1 VTGAVSRSRINA
13 LAGVLAARS
22 GLAVL
27 ALLMLGCGFA
37 SMVMGADRG
46 WDAQNYH
53 VYAPWR
59 LFVDRP
65 LDRLAAG
72 MQGFHNPLPDIPFA
86 LLLWKLNDW
95 PRLAAFLMGMPAGAV
110 LWVAWRCAR
119 HMLADAPRAE
129 LLALLAAIGTAGG
142 AVFRS
147 QVGTTSGDV
156 VTGGLVLLGVL
167 ALLRPGEGHPWRAG
181 ALAGVACGAAIG
193 LKLTNA
199 PFAPALAAMIVVRV
213 GWDRR
218 LPAALLACA
227 LGGLLGIVATGGW
240 WAAHLA
246 AQTGNPLFPYFN
258 DLFHAGEGVPRAGRD
273 LQFMPATLTE
283 ALVRPFLWAVS
294 DLPRV
299 TEERMRDPR
308 LAAGLLAALALPF
321 LRRAPARHAAL
332 PVAAFL
338 VIAYAIWLPVF
349 SIYRYAFVLE
359 ALSPALLIAALTA
372 LPVRA
377 AIGVAAVAVIA
388 AFPLTKPVPALRAPL
403 DDRYLAVD
411 WPALAPGA
419 VVLGTAKP
427 TAFLAVGLPAE
438 TALWSLSGIA
448 EVGAPAD
455 HAALAALRDGSAP
468 LYAVLPGHGQSF
480 ALLSPHGLS
489 PAMEGCRRI
498 CTNWSPAGA
507 GPLVCPLTRDGR
519 AAPPPPLRHAA
530 PAARLCEV
538 AGPGLISAGRR
549 GLRVAG
555 EALLDFGAGCRTGE
569 VTAPGAGGLDATPPA
584 EMQPG
589 GRFRMTL
596 SGDGLVRLRGD
607 AVLAGARCVAW

>member
-1 VTGAVSRSRINA
+1 MTGARAVTR
-13 LAGVLAARS
+13 LLAARS

-27 ALLMLGCGFA
+27 ALLMLGCGVA

-86 LLLWKLNDW
+86 LLLWTLNDW
-95 PRLAAFLMGMPAGAV
+95 PRLVAFLMGLPAGAV

-167 ALLRPGEGHPWRAG
+167 ALLRPVASWRAAG
-181 ALAGVACGAAIG
+181 LAGLACGAAIG

-199 PFAPALAAMIVVRV
+199 PFAPAIAAMIVVRL

-258 DLFHAGEGVPRAGRD
+258 EVFHAGEGIPRAGRD
-273 LQFMPATLTE
+273 LQFMPATLAE
-283 ALVRPFLWAVS
+283 ALIRPFLWAVS

-321 LRRAPARHAAL
+321 LRGAPARRAAL

-338 VIAYAIWLPVF
+338 VVAYAIWLPVF
-349 SIYRYAFVLE
+349 SIYRYVFVLE
-359 ALSPALLIAALTA
+359 ALAPALLIAALTA
-372 LPVRA
+372 LPVRMGTA
-377 AIGVAAVAVIA
+377 VAAVAVLA

-403 DDRYLAVD
+403 DGGYLAVA
-411 WPALAPGA
+411 WPAMAPGA
-419 VVLGTAKP
+419 TVLGTAKP
-427 TAFLAVGLPAE
+427 TAFLAVGLPPGIG
-438 TALWSLSGIA
+438 LWSLAGIA
-448 EVGAPAD
+448 EVGGPAD
-455 HAALAALRDGSAP
+455 RTALAALRAGSAP
-468 LYAVLPGHGQSF
+468 LYAVLPGDGQGL
-480 ALLSPHGLS
+480 AMLAPQGLS
-489 PAMEGCRRI
+489 PMMEGCRRI

-507 GPLVCPLTRDGR
+507 GPMVCPLTRDGR
-519 AAPPPPLRHAA
+519 GEAPPPLRHAG
-530 PAARLCEV
+530 PARRLCEA
-538 AGPGLISAGRR
+538 AGPGLVSAGRR

-555 EALLDFGAGCRTGE
+555 EALLDVGAGCRVAA
-569 VTAPGAGGLDATPPA
+569 VTTAGGDRPDATPPA
-584 EMQPG
+584 EPMPG
-589 GRFRMTL
+589 GGFRIAL
-596 SGDGLVRLRGD
+596 GDDGIVRLRGGT
-607 AVLAGARCVAW
+607 VLTGARCAD

>member
-1 VTGAVSRSRINA
+1 VTAARAVTRR
-13 LAGVLAARS
+13 LAAPS

-27 ALLMLGCGFA
+27 ALLMLVCGVA

-65 LDRLAAG
+65 HDRLAAG

-95 PRLAAFLMGMPAGAV
+95 PRLVAFLMGLPAGAA

-119 HMLADAPRAE
+119 HLLADAPRAE

-142 AVFRS
+142 SVFRS

-167 ALLRPGEGHPWRAG
+167 ALLRPAAAPWRAAG
-181 ALAGVACGAAIG
+181 LAGLACGAAIG

-199 PFAPALAAMIVVRV
+199 PFAPALAAMVVVRL
-213 GWDRR
+213 GLDRR
-218 LPAALLACA
+218 LPGALLACA
-227 LGGLLGIVATGGW
+227 LGGVAGIVATGGW

-258 DLFHAGEGVPRAGRD
+258 ELFDAGEGIPRAGRD

-283 ALVRPFLWAVS
+283 ALIRPFLWAVS

-308 LAAGLLAALALPF
+308 LAAGLLAALVLPF
-321 LRRAPARHAAL
+321 LRGAPARRAAL
-332 PVAAFL
+332 PVAVFL
-338 VIAYAIWLPVF
+338 LVAYAIWLPLF

-359 ALSPALLIAALTA
+359 ALAPALLIAALTA
-372 LPVRA
+372 LPARVA
-377 AIGVAAVAVIA
+377 TGAAAVAVLA

-403 DDRYLAVD
+403 DGGGYLAVE

-419 VVLGTAKP
+419 TVLGTAKP
-427 TAFLAVGLPAE
+427 TAFLAVGLPPGIG
-438 TALWSLSGIA
+438 LWSLAGLA
-448 EVGAPAD
+448 EMGGPAD
-455 HAALAALRDGSAP
+455 RAALAALREGSAP
-468 LYAVLPGHGQSF
+468 LYAVLPGDGQGI
-480 ALLSPHGLS
+480 ALLAPQGLS
-489 PAMEGCRRI
+489 PMMEGCRRI

-507 GPLVCPLTRDGR
+507 GPMVCPLTRDGR
-519 AAPPPPLRHAA
+519 GEAPPALRHDG
-530 PAARLCEV
+530 PARHLCEA

-555 EALLDFGAGCRTGE
+555 EALLDFGAGCREATLTTG
-569 VTAPGAGGLDATPPA
+569 GGDRPDATPPA
-584 EMQPG
+584 EPAPG
-589 GRFRMTL
+589 GGFRVTPPP
-596 SGDGLVRLRGD
+596 DGVVRLRGET
-607 AVLAGARCVAW
+607 VLTGGRCVVW

>member
-1 VTGAVSRSRINA
+1 MAGATRL
-13 LAGVLAARS
+13 LAVQS
-22 GLAVL
+22 GLPVL
-27 ALLMLGCGFA
+27 ALLMLACGVA

-65 LDRLAAG
+65 FDLLPAG
-72 MQGFHNPLPDIPFA
+72 MQGFHNPLPDIPFGW
-86 LLLWKLNDW
+86 LLWRLNDW
-95 PRLAAFLMGMPAGAV
+95 PRLIAFLMGLPAGAV

-119 HMLADAPRAE
+119 HMLAGAPAAE
-129 LLALLAAIGTAGG
+129 WLAVLAAVGTAGG

-167 ALLRPGEGHPWRAG
+167 ALLRPAVGHPWRAA
-181 ALAGVACGAAIG
+181 ALAGLACGAAIG

-199 PFAPALAAMIVVRV
+199 PFAPAIAVMVAARL
-213 GWDRR
+213 GLDRR

-227 LGGLLGIVATGGW
+227 LGGLAGMVATGGW

-246 AQTGNPLFPYFN
+246 AATGNPLFPYFN
-258 DLFHAGEGVPRAGRD
+258 ELFDTGEGIPRAGRD

-283 ALVRPFLWAVS
+283 ALIRPFLWAVS
-294 DLPRV
+294 DIPRV

-321 LRRAPARHAAL
+321 LRGAPARRGAL

-338 VIAYAIWLPVF
+338 LAGYALWLPIF

-359 ALSPALLIAALTA
+359 ALAPALLIAALTA
-372 LPVRA
+372 LSARA
-377 AIGVAAVAVIA
+377 ALAAAAVAVMV

-403 DDRYLAVD
+403 GDLYLAVD

-419 VVLGTAKP
+419 TVLGTAKP
-427 TAFLAVGLPAE
+427 TAFLAIGLPPE
-438 TALWSLSGIA
+438 VPLWSLTGIA
-448 EVGAPAD
+448 EVGGPRD
-455 HAALAALRDGSAP
+455 RAALAALRDGAAP
-468 LYAVLPGHGQSF
+468 LYAVAPGDGQGF
-480 ALLSPHGLS
+480 GLLASHGLS
-489 PAMEGCRRI
+489 PVTEGCRRI

-507 GPLVCPLTRDGR
+507 GPLVCPLARDGR
-519 AAPPPPLRHAA
+519 ADSPPPLRHAG
-530 PAARLCEV
+530 PTRRLCEA
-538 AGPGLISAGRR
+538 AGRGLVSAGRR
-549 GLRVAG
+549 GLRVDGA
-555 EALLDFGAGCRTGE
+555 ALLDFGAGCRVGE
-569 VTAPGAGGLDATPPA
+569 VLAPGAERLDATPAA
-584 EMQPG
+584 EPQQG
-589 GRFRMTL
+589 GRFRFVL
-596 SGDGLVRLRGD
+596 PADGLVGLRGD
-607 AVLAGARCVAW
+607 VVLAEARCIGQ

>member
-1 VTGAVSRSRINA
+1 MNGVAPRAVVHRLMA
-13 LAGVLAARS
+13 APGMPVL
-22 GLAVL
+22 V
-27 ALLMLGCGFA
+27 LLMLGCGIA

-59 LFVDRP
+59 LFVERP
-65 LDRLAAG
+65 LDRLPAG

-86 LLLWKLNDW
+86 WLLWRLNDW
-95 PRLAAFLMGMPAGAV
+95 PRLVAFLMGLPAGAA

-119 HMLADAPRAE
+119 HMLAAAPRAE

-167 ALLRPGEGHPWRAG
+167 ALLRPDGGRPWRAA
-181 ALAGVACGAAIG
+181 ALAGLACGAAIG

-199 PFAPALAAMIVVRV
+199 PFAPAIAVMIVARL

-218 LPAALLACA
+218 LPGAMAACA
-227 LGGLLGIVATGGW
+227 FGGVVGIVATGGW

-246 AQTGNPLFPYFN
+246 AATGNPVFPYFN
-258 DLFHAGEGVPRAGRD
+258 DLFQAGEGIPRAGRD
-273 LQFMPATLTE
+273 LQFMPATLAE

-308 LAAGLLAALALPF
+308 VAAGLVAALALPF
-321 LRRAPARHAAL
+321 LRGAPARRAAL

-338 VIAYAIWLPVF
+338 LLGYALWLPVF
-349 SIYRYAFVLE
+349 SIYRYAFVFE

-372 LPVRA
+372 LPSRA
-377 AIGVAAVAVIA
+377 ATATVAVAVLA

-403 DDRYLAVD
+403 TDRYLAVD
-411 WPALAPGA
+411 WPSLAPGA
-419 VVLGTAKP
+419 TVLGTTKP
-427 TAFLAVGLPAE
+427 TAFLATGLPPE
-438 TALWSLSGIA
+438 TGLWSLTGIA
-448 EVGAPAD
+448 EVGGPAD
-455 HAALAALRDGSAP
+455 RAALAALLAGPAP
-468 LYAVLPGHGQSF
+468 LYAVSPGDGQGF
-480 ALLSPHGLS
+480 AMLAAHGLS
-489 PAMEGCRRI
+489 PVRDQCRRI

-507 GPLVCPLTRDGR
+507 GPPVCPLLRDGR
-519 AAPPPPLRHAA
+519 PDAPPPLRHAG
-530 PAARLCEV
+530 PARHLCQA
-538 AGPGLISAGRR
+538 AGPGLVSAGRR
-549 GLRVAG
+549 GLRVDG
-555 EALLDFGAGCRTGE
+555 EALLDFGAGCRLGE
-569 VTAPGAGGLDATPPA
+569 VVAPGAERLDATPAA
-584 EMQPG
+584 EARPD
-589 GRFRMTL
+589 GRFRFAL
-596 SGDGLVRLRGD
+596 ASDGLVRLRGD
-607 AVLAGARCVAW
+607 AVLSEARCIGQ